1 MNNPNAKENLKP
13 FKPGEDSRRNL
24 DGRPP
29 EVDLKTLLSK
39 YDGDLDGVV
48 AALVNQAKKGNIKAI
63 QELFDRKFGK
73 VPQNIG
79 LSGNLKTTI
88 EPIHL
93 TDEQFEKAL
102 EAIKPNGY

>member
-1 MNNPNAKENLKP
+1 MNNPRAKENLKP
-13 FKPGEDSRRNL
+13 FVPGEDPRRNT

-29 EVDLKTLLSK
+29 DVDLKTLLSK

-48 AALVNQAKKGNIKAI
+48 AALVSQAKKGNIKAI

-79 LSGNLKTTI
+79 LSGQIKTTV
-88 EPIHL
+88 EPINL
-93 TDEQFEKAL
+93 TDEQFREAL
-102 EAIKPNGY
+102 ETIKPK

>member
-1 MNNPNAKENLKP
+1 MARIGGTPENLKP
-13 FKPGEDSRRNL
+13 QKKGEPGHNPN
-24 DGRPP
+24 GRPP
-29 EVDLKTLLSK
+29 DVDLKSLLSK

-48 AALVNQAKKGNIKAI
+48 AALVAQAKKGNIKAI

-79 LSGNLKTTI
+79 LSGNLHTTV

-102 EAIKPNGY
+102 NAIKPK